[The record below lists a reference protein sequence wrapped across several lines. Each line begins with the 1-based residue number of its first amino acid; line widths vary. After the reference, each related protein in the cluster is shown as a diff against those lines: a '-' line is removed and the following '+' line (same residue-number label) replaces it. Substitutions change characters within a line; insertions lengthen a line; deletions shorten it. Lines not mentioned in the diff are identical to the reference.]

1 MSGDRIRTLAELR
14 RADEDHF
21 GAKSASL
28 GELIGAG
35 VPVPPGFAL
44 SADAY
49 LAAVDGAGLEGHEP
63 GECAEAILATPI
75 PDQLRAELAAR
86 YEELAATVGQA
97 EPAVAVRSSAIGE
110 DSEEATFAGQQ
121 ETYLWVRGID
131 GLCDAVRRCWASLY
145 SPEAVSYRAEMAAA
159 HEQPAMG
166 VTVQL
171 MVDAAVSGVM
181 FTCNPLNGD
190 PSTVAVNA
198 SWGLGLAV
206 VGGEVTPDEYR
217 VSKVTRE
224 MLSKSIGPKEVE
236 YVHDPSGAGVA
247 RVEVDV
253 ERRGQA
259 CLDEEQLGLLADV
272 GRKVEGHFGGHQD
285 IEWAIAREHEG
296 SAGGELYML
305 QARPV
310 TVKHGKPK
318 AEKPRSAMDLV
329 MGTFGAAGAG
339 KHS

>member
-1 MSGDRIRTLAELR
+1 MAAERIRALAELR
-14 RADEDHF
+14 RSDEERF

-44 SADAY
+44 AAETY
-49 LAAVDGAGLEGHEP
+49 LAAVEGVDLS
-63 GECAEAILATPI
+63 GDADRCSAAIRATPL
-75 PDQLRAELAAR
+75 PDELREELAAR
-86 YEELAATVGQA
+86 YEELASETGD
-97 EPAVAVRSSAIGE
+97 PSPPVAVRSSAIGE

-131 GLCDAVRRCWASLY
+131 QLYEAVRDCWASLY
-145 SPEAVSYRAEMAAA
+145 SPEAVSYRAEMAAEHA
-159 HEQPAMG
+159 VPAMG

-171 MVDAAVSGVM
+171 MVDAGVSGVM
-181 FTCNPLNGD
+181 FTCNPLSGD

-224 MLSKSIGPKEVE
+224 VLSKSVGPKELE
-236 YVHDPSGAGVA
+236 YLPDPSGSGATRA
-247 RVEVDV
+247 EVSA
-253 ERRGQA
+253 ERQAEA

-272 GRKVEGHFGGHQD
+272 ARKIESHFGGHQD
-285 IEWAIAREHEG
+285 IEWAIARG
-296 SAGGELYML
+296 RGELYML

-310 TVKHGKPK
+310 TVKPAKSDQAQP
-318 AEKPRSAMDLV
+318 PRSAMDLV
-329 MGTFGAAGAG
+329 MGTFGAG
-339 KHS
+339 KSR

>member
-1 MSGDRIRTLAELR
+1 MAPERIRALAELR
-14 RADEDHF
+14 RSDEEQF

-44 SADAY
+44 SAESY
-49 LAAVDGAGLEGHEP
+49 LAAVEGVDLTGGDPEK
-63 GECAEAILATPI
+63 CSSAIRATPL
-75 PDQLRAELAAR
+75 PESLLGELDER
-86 YEELAATVGQA
+86 YEELASEAGD
-97 EPAVAVRSSAIGE
+97 PSPPVAVRSSAIGE

-131 GLCDAVRRCWASLY
+131 QLHEAVRDCWASLY
-145 SPEAVSYRAEMAAA
+145 SPEAVSYRAEMAAEHA
-159 HEQPAMG
+159 VPAMG

-171 MVDAAVSGVM
+171 MVDAGVSGVM

-224 MLSKSIGPKEVE
+224 VLSKSVGPKEVE
-236 YVHDPSGAGVA
+236 YLPDPSGSGATRAAVPA
-247 RVEVDV
+247 
-253 ERRGQA
+253 ERQAEA

-272 GRKVEGHFGGHQD
+272 ARKIESHFGGHQD
-285 IEWAIAREHEG
+285 IEWAIARG
-296 SAGGELYML
+296 GGELYML

-310 TVKHGKPK
+310 TVKPAKSDP
-318 AEKPRSAMDLV
+318 ARPPRSAMDLV
-329 MGTFGAAGAG
+329 MGTFGAA
-339 KHS
+339 KSR

>member
-1 MSGDRIRTLAELR
+1 MAADRIRGLAELR
-14 RADEDHF
+14 RSDEDRF

-44 SADAY
+44 PAEAY
-49 LAAVDGAGLEGHEP
+49 LAAVEGVDLSGSDPERS
-63 GECAEAILATPI
+63 ANAIRAAPL
-75 PDQLRAELAAR
+75 PDSLREELAAR
-86 YEELAATVGQA
+86 YEDLAAEA
-97 EPAVAVRSSAIGE
+97 SDPSPPVAVRSSAIGE

-121 ETYLWVRGID
+121 ETYLWVRGVEQ
-131 GLCDAVRRCWASLY
+131 LYEAVRNCWASLY
-145 SPEAVSYRAEMAAA
+145 SAEAVSYRADMAD
-159 HEQPAMG
+159 EDQVPAMG

-198 SWGLGLAV
+198 SWGLGLSV

-224 MLSKSIGPKEVE
+224 VLSKSVGPKELE
-236 YVHDPSGAGVA
+236 YLPDPSGSGATKA
-247 RVEVDV
+247 EVPA
-253 ERRGQA
+253 ERQREA
-259 CLDEEQLGLLADV
+259 CLDGEQLERLAEVARTIED
-272 GRKVEGHFGGHQD
+272 HFGGHQD
-285 IEWAIAREHEG
+285 IEWAIARE
-296 SAGGELYML
+296 SGELFML

-310 TVKHGKPK
+310 TVKRSKPEK
-318 AEKPRSAMDLV
+318 APGGSAMDLV
-329 MGTFGAAGAG
+329 MGTFGAGARASG
-339 KHS
+339 GGEKS